1 MDRKNRT
8 VMVVGLGRFGASI
21 ARTLSEDGV
30 QVLGID
36 RRMDLVESLQQELTQ
51 AVQADS
57 MDRETLH
64 MLGAGDFDTA
74 FVTIGGDLKAS
85 CATTMLLKEL
95 GCKQV
100 IAKASDEFHGRMLE
114 KLGADKVLFPE
125 RDMGKRIAH
134 NLVSGNLLEYIEL
147 SPDFSMVEIQAGP
160 EWNGKALRALNLRER
175 LGINV
180 VAVRSGGKTDA
191 LPTAETVI
199 HEGRSDAGGGQ
210 RGHARSTE
218 PAQVTGRRGHAAEND
233 GNGLPDAGRRRVC
246 TRAFAAAGR
255 RRRAGGARGRRDAG
269 RGAGRAVSNFRM
281 RPRLRGCRWK
291 ELGDGAGAGRA
302 AARGSAGFVPAGV
315 RRAALARR
323 DLRPAQSVLLRLGDS
338 DFRRRGCSVAEGD
351 GRALPRAVQRADLAR
366 ARRK

>member
-36 RRMDLVESLQQELTQ
+36 RRLDLVESLQQELTQ

-180 VAVRSGGKTDA
+180 VAVRSGGKTNA

-199 HEGRSDAGGGQ
+199 HEEDLMLVVASEGTLD
-210 RGHARSTE
+210 
-218 PAQVTGRRGHAAEND
+218 
-233 GNGLPDAGRRRVC
+233 
-246 TRAFAAAGR
+246 
-255 RRRAGGARGRRDAG
+255 
-269 RGAGRAVSNFRM
+269 
-281 RPRLRGCRWK
+281 RLN
-291 ELGDGAGAGRA
+291 
-302 AARGSAGFVPAGV
+302 
-315 RRAALARR
+315 
-323 DLRPAQSVLLRLGDS
+323 
-338 DFRRRGCSVAEGD
+338 
-351 GRALPRAVQRADLAR
+351 
-366 ARRK
+366 RRK

>member
-199 HEGRSDAGGGQ
+199 HEGDLMLVVASEGTLDRLN
-210 RGHARSTE
+210 
-218 PAQVTGRRGHAAEND
+218 GR
-233 GNGLPDAGRRRVC
+233 
-246 TRAFAAAGR
+246 
-255 RRRAGGARGRRDAG
+255 
-269 RGAGRAVSNFRM
+269 
-281 RPRLRGCRWK
+281 K
-291 ELGDGAGAGRA
+291 
-302 AARGSAGFVPAGV
+302 
-315 RRAALARR
+315 
-323 DLRPAQSVLLRLGDS
+323 
-338 DFRRRGCSVAEGD
+338 
-351 GRALPRAVQRADLAR
+351 
-366 ARRK
+366 

>member
-36 RRMDLVESLQQELTQ
+36 RRLDLVESLQQELTQ

-180 VAVRSGGKTDA
+180 VAVRSGGETDA

-199 HEGRSDAGGGQ
+199 HEGDLMLVVASEGTLDRLNQ
-210 RGHARSTE
+210 R
-218 PAQVTGRRGHAAEND
+218 
-233 GNGLPDAGRRRVC
+233 
-246 TRAFAAAGR
+246 
-255 RRRAGGARGRRDAG
+255 
-269 RGAGRAVSNFRM
+269 
-281 RPRLRGCRWK
+281 K
-291 ELGDGAGAGRA
+291 
-302 AARGSAGFVPAGV
+302 
-315 RRAALARR
+315 
-323 DLRPAQSVLLRLGDS
+323 
-338 DFRRRGCSVAEGD
+338 
-351 GRALPRAVQRADLAR
+351 
-366 ARRK
+366 

>member
-1 MDRKNRT
+1 
-8 VMVVGLGRFGASI
+8 
-21 ARTLSEDGV
+21 
-30 QVLGID
+30 
-36 RRMDLVESLQQELTQ
+36 
-51 AVQADS
+51 
-57 MDRETLH
+57 

-100 IAKASDEFHGRMLE
+100 IAKAADEFHGRMLE

-199 HEGRSDAGGGQ
+199 HEGDLMLVVASEGTLD
-210 RGHARSTE
+210 
-218 PAQVTGRRGHAAEND
+218 
-233 GNGLPDAGRRRVC
+233 
-246 TRAFAAAGR
+246 
-255 RRRAGGARGRRDAG
+255 
-269 RGAGRAVSNFRM
+269 
-281 RPRLRGCRWK
+281 RLN
-291 ELGDGAGAGRA
+291 
-302 AARGSAGFVPAGV
+302 
-315 RRAALARR
+315 
-323 DLRPAQSVLLRLGDS
+323 
-338 DFRRRGCSVAEGD
+338 
-351 GRALPRAVQRADLAR
+351 
-366 ARRK
+366 RRK

>member
-1 MDRKNRT
+1 MGRKNRQ

-36 RRMDLVESLQQELTQ
+36 RRMDLVENLRQELTQ

-57 MDRETLH
+57 MDRETLR

-95 GCKQV
+95 GCRQV
-100 IAKASDEFHGRMLE
+100 IAKAADEFHGRMLE

-147 SPDFSMVEIQAGP
+147 SPDFSMVEIQAGA
-160 EWNGKALRALNLRER
+160 EWNGKALKELNLRQR

-199 HEGRSDAGGGQ
+199 REGDVMLVVASEG
-210 RGHARSTE
+210 TL
-218 PAQVTGRRGHAAEND
+218 D
-233 GNGLPDAGRRRVC
+233 GLNRRR
-246 TRAFAAAGR
+246 
-255 RRRAGGARGRRDAG
+255 
-269 RGAGRAVSNFRM
+269 
-281 RPRLRGCRWK
+281 
-291 ELGDGAGAGRA
+291 
-302 AARGSAGFVPAGV
+302 
-315 RRAALARR
+315 
-323 DLRPAQSVLLRLGDS
+323 
-338 DFRRRGCSVAEGD
+338 
-351 GRALPRAVQRADLAR
+351 
-366 ARRK
+366 

>member
-191 LPTAETVI
+191 LPPQTVI
-199 HEGRSDAGGGQ
+199 RGDLMLVVASEGTLDRLN
-210 RGHARSTE
+210 
-218 PAQVTGRRGHAAEND
+218 GR
-233 GNGLPDAGRRRVC
+233 
-246 TRAFAAAGR
+246 
-255 RRRAGGARGRRDAG
+255 
-269 RGAGRAVSNFRM
+269 
-281 RPRLRGCRWK
+281 K
-291 ELGDGAGAGRA
+291 
-302 AARGSAGFVPAGV
+302 
-315 RRAALARR
+315 
-323 DLRPAQSVLLRLGDS
+323 
-338 DFRRRGCSVAEGD
+338 
-351 GRALPRAVQRADLAR
+351 
-366 ARRK
+366 

>member
-95 GCKQV
+95 GCRQV
-100 IAKASDEFHGRMLE
+100 IAKAADEFHGRMLE

-160 EWNGKALRALNLRER
+160 EWNGKALKALNLRER

-180 VAVRSGGKTDA
+180 VAVRSGGKTDV

-199 HEGRSDAGGGQ
+199 HEGDLMLVVASEGTLD
-210 RGHARSTE
+210 
-218 PAQVTGRRGHAAEND
+218 
-233 GNGLPDAGRRRVC
+233 
-246 TRAFAAAGR
+246 
-255 RRRAGGARGRRDAG
+255 
-269 RGAGRAVSNFRM
+269 
-281 RPRLRGCRWK
+281 RLN
-291 ELGDGAGAGRA
+291 
-302 AARGSAGFVPAGV
+302 
-315 RRAALARR
+315 
-323 DLRPAQSVLLRLGDS
+323 
-338 DFRRRGCSVAEGD
+338 
-351 GRALPRAVQRADLAR
+351 
-366 ARRK
+366 RRK

>member
-191 LPTAETVI
+191 RPTAETVI
-199 HEGRSDAGGGQ
+199 HEGDLMLVVASEGTLDRLNQ
-210 RGHARSTE
+210 R
-218 PAQVTGRRGHAAEND
+218 
-233 GNGLPDAGRRRVC
+233 
-246 TRAFAAAGR
+246 
-255 RRRAGGARGRRDAG
+255 
-269 RGAGRAVSNFRM
+269 
-281 RPRLRGCRWK
+281 K
-291 ELGDGAGAGRA
+291 
-302 AARGSAGFVPAGV
+302 
-315 RRAALARR
+315 
-323 DLRPAQSVLLRLGDS
+323 
-338 DFRRRGCSVAEGD
+338 
-351 GRALPRAVQRADLAR
+351 
-366 ARRK
+366 

>member
-36 RRMDLVESLQQELTQ
+36 RRMDLVESLQQ
-51 AVQADS
+51 ADS

-95 GCKQV
+95 GCRQV
-100 IAKASDEFHGRMLE
+100 IAKAADEFHGRMLE

-199 HEGRSDAGGGQ
+199 HEGDLMLVVASEGTLDRLN
-210 RGHARSTE
+210 
-218 PAQVTGRRGHAAEND
+218 RR
-233 GNGLPDAGRRRVC
+233 
-246 TRAFAAAGR
+246 
-255 RRRAGGARGRRDAG
+255 
-269 RGAGRAVSNFRM
+269 
-281 RPRLRGCRWK
+281 
-291 ELGDGAGAGRA
+291 
-302 AARGSAGFVPAGV
+302 
-315 RRAALARR
+315 
-323 DLRPAQSVLLRLGDS
+323 
-338 DFRRRGCSVAEGD
+338 
-351 GRALPRAVQRADLAR
+351 
-366 ARRK
+366 